1 MMKKVNRKLSGL
13 PRMLVFMVLS
23 VIVTIA
29 VSLPIALYIGG
40 PFGNFFSF
48 VIGTAFGILGQVIS
62 YRTLPKG
69 VEY

>member
-1 MMKKVNRKLSGL
+1 
-13 PRMLVFMVLS
+13 LVFMVLS

>member
-1 MMKKVNRKLSGL
+1 MIKKVNRKLSGL

-23 VIVTIA
+23 VIAAIA

-40 PFGNFFSF
+40 PFSIFFSF
-48 VIGTAFGILGQVIS
+48 VVGTVFGILGQVIS
-62 YRTLPKG
+62 YRILPEG